1 MYKLM
6 MLPLLGILTAGTA
19 MAQTGTSN
27 PSNTSTETQVAQ
39 REARLDRLST
49 RLGLDAQGKAKLEAT
64 FARYGAQMRPLWQD
78 AHQTREALRAELA
91 GAKDATRI
99 ATLTTQL
106 KNDRAQ
112 LQALRTAKM
121 NELQQELTPAQY
133 AQLIVS
139 RHEGRRF
146 HHGRHGVEQ

>member
-19 MAQTGTSN
+19 MAQTGTS
-27 PSNTSTETQVAQ
+27 TSATTTVEQRAAQ
-39 REARLDRLST
+39 REARIDRLAT
-49 RLGLDAQGKAKLEAT
+49 RMGLDAQGKAKLEAT
-64 FARYGAQMRPLWQD
+64 FARYGALIRPVWQD

-99 ATLTTQL
+99 SSLTAQL
-106 KNDRAQ
+106 SSDRAK
-112 LQALRTAKM
+112 LQSLRAAKM
-121 NELQQELTPAQY
+121 NELQQQLTPEQY
-133 AQLIVS
+133 AQLVVS

-146 HHGRHGVEQ
+146 HHGRHGAEQ